1 MQQNP
6 NNIIINT
13 NTSNASSDNNEDEVN
28 MKQYND
34 NEIHRMRDLLKIIM
48 NAKIELAKIQNY
60 HESYSIIRICEPAA
74 YLVKNMLGEH
84 IDWN

>member
-1 MQQNP
+1 MQQK
-6 NNIIINT
+6 T
-13 NTSNASSDNNEDEVN
+13 NESNASLDDSEDEVN
-28 MKQYND
+28 MRQYDD

-60 HESYSIIRICEPAA
+60 HESYSIMRICEPAA
-74 YLVKNMLGEH
+74 FLVKNILGEH